1 MNSISEGKIQNMLNS
16 KYIGNAKY
24 KVPNI
29 FVFGWES
36 DFFLQKE
43 NGYCYEFEIKISRSD
58 FLADFK
64 KQRHINIQ
72 KQEKKLKPNKFY
84 YVVPVGMVSKEE
96 VPNYAGLMYVNDFSI
111 ITIKEAPFI
120 HKEKLKL
127 EDNLCHKFYH
137 YWVNQKI
144 ENRDLRKHIKYQ
156 DSIIQ
161 ELKNSKT

>member
-1 MNSISEGKIQNMLNS
+1 MDAISESKIQNMLNS

-72 KQEKKLKPNKFY
+72 KQEKKLRPNNFY
-84 YVVPVGMVSKEE
+84 
-96 VPNYAGLMYVNDFSI
+96 
-111 ITIKEAPFI
+111 
-120 HKEKLKL
+120 
-127 EDNLCHKFYH
+127 
-137 YWVNQKI
+137 
-144 ENRDLRKHIKYQ
+144 
-156 DSIIQ
+156 
-161 ELKNSKT
+161 